1 MPELALWNN
10 SVSNLRKPCGRRS
23 FITRWSRLR
32 RHARRTKTPS
42 DGQSHSHFGHGI
54 RPKAKERNVD
64 GEASV
69 HSLSLSPVS
78 HSQKADQPLSNS
90 FFPKKKKI
98 FFCWYGFEFKRSR
111 AVKPRGRQKAKLF
124 FFRRNPVKSDDNQKQ
139 NFYVHHSTDP
149 QSDVARALG
158 WAAIYVQ
165 DFDAPCVLQFA
176 WISALCCA
184 LHRSTSQ
191 VIHRSGSFLKIIF
204 IFFSFLRQAEK

>member
-124 FFRRNPVKSDDNQKQ
+124 FSPKPGKERRQPKTKLLRSSFNRPSVRCGPSTRLGRHLRSRFRCSM
-139 NFYVHHSTDP
+139 
-149 QSDVARALG
+149 
-158 WAAIYVQ
+158 
-165 DFDAPCVLQFA
+165 C
-176 WISALCCA
+176 SAV
-184 LHRSTSQ
+184 RMD
-191 VIHRSGSFLKIIF
+191 
-204 IFFSFLRQAEK
+204 

>member
-42 DGQSHSHFGHGI
+42 DGQSHSHFDHGI
-54 RPKAKERNVD
+54 RPKARKKKRGTSTVKPLCTL
-64 GEASV
+64 
-69 HSLSLSPVS
+69 SLSLSPVS

-124 FFRRNPVKSDDNQKQ
+124 F
-139 NFYVHHSTDP
+139 
-149 QSDVARALG
+149 
-158 WAAIYVQ
+158 
-165 DFDAPCVLQFA
+165 
-176 WISALCCA
+176 SAKP
-184 LHRSTSQ
+184 
-191 VIHRSGSFLKIIF
+191 G
-204 IFFSFLRQAEK
+204 